1 MYNMSLSSN
10 NFFYTNTNHNDASNV
25 LINYNNLTG
34 NSDLIQHPF
43 SKYSKL
49 LFFSPT
55 YNIDL
60 FNAIN
65 WANSLGIYKE
75 QHNLVNPLVNNV
87 LISQPFV
94 SSVIEY
100 RDIVQKVQI
109 GSPIDGIDVNDENG
123 HSVSI
128 SDDGLIM
135 AVSARNFSGDNPNSN
150 IGHVRIYEWY
160 DNNWLQIGSDII
172 GENDNEKI
180 GNSISLNANGNMIA
194 IGISEYNSGDGGVR
208 IYQNINNIWTKI
220 GELNGY
226 NDSTGDVYDVALS
239 SDGKIVA
246 YGSYMNENV
255 KGRVDIYK
263 YVNNTWQ
270 SMGYILGIL
279 AGEMFGGRIA
289 LSADG
294 NILAASAPMNSGNGT
309 NRGQVRVY
317 EYSNNTWEQIGTING
332 ESDNDYSGGSLSLN
346 AAGNILAIGS
356 MNNNDNDTNETR
368 GHVRVY
374 KHTKGKYNDDWKQL
388 GYDIDGE
395 FVNSMFGNS
404 VSLSNDGYL
413 LAIGAKNSV
422 THVATS
428 YGTDNFSNIG
438 DVNIYQYLSD
448 VVNDKWVKMGL
459 DITGQN
465 KEDCFGSSV
474 ALSGNGHILVVG
486 AEYSECYDTPTVTKR
501 GRVRAFELIGSVQP
515 ITPLQTKI
523 TNISRIGNYID
534 GTEKNERLGTRFSI
548 SDDGTTVILGFP
560 ELGRGEARVYEWVN
574 DGWQRKGSSV
584 YGRGNGHQVGT
595 DIAINENGS
604 IFAVCSVQEGGKVYE
619 WNSSSWQ
626 QKGSNLRDGEF
637 NSATYTS
644 KVALN
649 GDGTVVAFS
658 DSYKSNGSDTYTG
671 YVLVYKWNGTDW
683 ENKGSIIRGFE
694 ANARFGGQLKINKDG
709 NILIASG
716 TNYGSSAGYR
726 SGGGYIEIFKYNDE
740 NEEWE
745 QLGETLYGITSNGL
759 GNDLSLSSDGYT
771 FATSIYQ
778 NAYGLGIRAVQVY
791 KWNNKD
797 WVEKGNSILG
807 FDNNGSFGQRVSLNG
822 DGTMLAIGDSSSRTW
837 AGLTYGSPG
846 SRNPGGAF
854 YMYQYNSTTG
864 YNGIWERVYTLGRA
878 DGMNFA
884 TEVEISKNGTKILSS
899 LPEYDGAV
907 AHNSVGRLETYEII
921 QTTDTDISSN
931 IFDSSY
937 SIFHIEQV
945 IDTVEPKTRFGQ
957 CVEISSDGKIM
968 AVSAPWAT
976 PSNVTGYYR
985 GVITVYELIDDSWK
999 QKGDVIYGSNEN
1011 RDYMGKSLALSSNG
1025 LILAI
1030 GSPNTPYN
1038 GNYRGETKI
1047 YRWNNSWT
1055 QMGSTIK
1062 GDWINQSAIDN
1073 GTSVSL
1079 SASGLI
1085 LAVGSPKF
1093 YAGGAGAQGRVNVYE
1108 FKNNVWENMPGSP
1121 MTGQHVNNRLGNC
1134 VALSGDG
1141 MTMAAGAPYFDNND
1155 TTDTI
1160 GRIRI
1165 YKYSN
1170 NYWHHSGDIDGL
1182 NETPS
1187 INYTYDVLGDQE
1199 SSISLNYDGTIIAFG
1214 SRRNS
1219 VNGKNSGCVRVY
1231 DYKPIRDPTPRWAQ
1245 LGSSI
1250 RGGYNPDY
1258 GSTGGD
1264 FFGWCV
1270 SLSYDGLTVAIGSPQ
1285 HSNPDYGKF
1294 LGCARV
1300 YKYIDNDW
1308 NMIVPKIDPI
1318 LPSYKGDTTKHYF
1331 GKSIALSGDSSTL
1344 IVGAPYEPGD
1354 FDGYAYGYICS
1365 YNLVHQSLKNENF
1378 NILKF
1383 GSDIN
1388 GKNINANCGYSVSL
1402 SGSGLI
1408 MAIGSSKGT
1417 HATKNSPGY
1426 VEIYKWSN
1434 NDWNQI
1440 GTIYGE
1446 DYEDFGRS
1454 ISLSNDGKIVAI
1466 GAVFNDSNGYND
1478 SGCARIYE
1486 YDNNDDQWKQLG
1498 SDINGETNNENFGW
1512 SVSLSANGKIVA
1524 ISSPYSNSN
1533 KGRVCIY
1540 DYVEGRSPKEWKQI
1554 GDTIDG
1560 EATSDYSG
1568 YSVSLNS
1575 DGTIVAIGS
1584 YRATDNNYG
1593 SVNVYKWSDT
1603 SWNIMGSSITGKAYN
1618 QRLGHCVTLSSD
1630 GFIIAIASHFPYNK
1644 GSVNVYQWSN
1654 NEWINM
1660 GYDLNMECDGSRYTK
1675 YIALNDDGNI
1685 LAIGSSGYN
1694 YNGSNIDSGRVQVY
1708 KFYENNW
1715 IQIGKNIYGDVAYD
1729 LAGSSISLNG
1739 KGNILCVGSRN
1750 VNANNLNNSGRV
1762 RTYEIVQ

>member
-1 MYNMSLSSN
+1 MSLSSN
-10 NFFYTNTNHNDASNV
+10 RFFYTNTNHNDASNV
-25 LINYNNLTG
+25 LINFHNLTG
-34 NSDLIQHPF
+34 NAELNEHPL

-55 YNIDL
+55 YNNDL

-87 LISQPFV
+87 LISQPFI

-100 RDIVQKVQI
+100 RDIVEKVQM
-109 GSPIDGIDVNDENG
+109 GSPVDGVAANDKNG

-128 SDDGLIM
+128 SEDGLIM
-135 AVSARNFSGDNPNSN
+135 AVSARYFSGDIANSD

-160 DNNWLQIGSDII
+160 NNNWLQIGSDII

-194 IGISEYNSGDGGVR
+194 IGISEYNSGNGGVR
-208 IYQNINNIWTKI
+208 IYQNINNAWTKI

-226 NDSTGDVYDVALS
+226 NDSVADHLDVVLS

-246 YGSYMNENV
+246 YGSYMNNSV
-255 KGRVDIYK
+255 TGRVDVYK
-263 YVNNTWQ
+263 YVNNTWE
-270 SMGYILGIL
+270 SMGNILGTS
-279 AGEMFGGRIA
+279 AGEMFGAKIA

-294 NILAASAPMNSGNGT
+294 NILATSAPANSDNGN
-309 NRGQVRVY
+309 NLGQVRVY
-317 EYSNNTWEQIGTING
+317 NYINNTWNQLGSDIDG
-332 ESDNDYSGGSLSLN
+332 ESDNDYSGSSVSLN

-356 MNNNDNDTNETR
+356 MNNDDNDTNETR

-374 KHTKGKYNDDWKQL
+374 KYINGKYADADWIQL
-388 GYDIDGE
+388 GNDIDGK

-404 VSLSNDGYL
+404 VSLNNDGYL

-422 THVATS
+422 THVAPS
-428 YGTDNFSNIG
+428 HALANFSNMG
-438 DVNIYQYLSD
+438 DVNIYQYSSD
-448 VVNDKWVKMGL
+448 GFNDKWVKMGI
-459 DITGQN
+459 DITGEN
-465 KEDCFGSSV
+465 KEDRFGSSV

-486 AEYSECYDTPTVTKR
+486 AEFSECYDTPTVTER
-501 GRVRAFELIGSVQP
+501 GRVRAFELIGSIQP
-515 ITPLQTKI
+515 ITPLQSKI
-523 TNISRIGNYID
+523 TNVPRIGNYID
-534 GTEKNERLGTRFSI
+534 GTVKHERLGTRFTI
-548 SDDGTTVILGFP
+548 SDDGTTIILGFP
-560 ELGRGEARVYEWVN
+560 ELSRGEARVYEWVN
-574 DGWQRKGSSV
+574 DSWQRKGSSV
-584 YGRGNGHQVGT
+584 YGRGNGHQVGA

-604 IFAVCSVQEGGKVYE
+604 IFAVCSVYEGGKVYE
-619 WNSSSWQ
+619 WNNNSWQ

-637 NSATYTS
+637 NQGNHTS

-658 DSYKSNGSDTYTG
+658 DPYKSNGSETYAG
-671 YVLVYKWNGTDW
+671 YVMVYKWNGTDW
-683 ENKGSIIRGFE
+683 ELKGSIIRGYE
-694 ANARFGGQLKINKDG
+694 GNARFGGQLKLNKDG

-716 TNYGSSAGYR
+716 SNYGSSAGYR
-726 SGGGYIEIFKYNDE
+726 GGGGYIEIFKYNDE

-745 QLGETLYGITSNGL
+745 QLGETLYGLPSNGL

-771 FATSIYQ
+771 FATSIYK
-778 NAYGLGIRAVQVY
+778 NAYGIGIRSVLVY

-807 FDNNGSFGQRVSLNG
+807 FDNNGAFGLKLSLNG
-822 DGTMLAIGDSSSRTW
+822 DGTILAIGDSNSKTW
-837 AGLTYGSPG
+837 AGLTYGIAG
-846 SRNPGGAF
+846 DPGGAF

-864 YNGIWERVYTLGRA
+864 YNGIWERVYTLGRH
-878 DGMNFA
+878 DGMNF
-884 TEVEISKNGTKILSS
+884 TSEIEITKDGTKILAS

-907 AHNSVGRLETYEII
+907 QHDSVGRLETYEII
-921 QTTDTDISSN
+921 QTTNTDISSN

-937 SIFHIEQV
+937 SIFDIEKV
-945 IDTVEPKTRFGQ
+945 VDIDYKTRFGE

-968 AVSAPWAT
+968 AVSAPWRT
-976 PSNVTGYYR
+976 PSNVSGYNR
-985 GVITVYELIDDSWK
+985 GVITVYELIDGSWK
-999 QKGDVIYGSNEN
+999 QKGDIIYGSNEN

-1030 GSPNTPYN
+1030 GSPDTPYS
-1038 GNYRGETKI
+1038 GNHKGETKV
-1047 YRWNNSWT
+1047 YRWDNGWT
-1055 QMGSTIK
+1055 QMGSTIE
-1062 GDWINQSAIDN
+1062 GEWNDIHLAYA

-1085 LAVGSPKF
+1085 LAVGSPG
-1093 YAGGAGAQGRVNVYE
+1093 YDVWNTGHRPDQGRVNVYE
-1108 FKNNVWENMPGSP
+1108 FKDNVWVNMSGSP
-1121 MTGQHVNNRLGNC
+1121 KTGQHVGNRLGKC

-1141 MTMAAGAPYFDNND
+1141 MTMAASAPSFDNND
-1155 TTDTI
+1155 TTDVI
-1160 GRIRI
+1160 GRVRI

-1170 NYWHHSGDIDGL
+1170 NYWHHSGDINGQ

-1187 INYTYDVLGDQE
+1187 MNWSDYIAEYE
-1199 SSISLNYDGTIIAFG
+1199 SSVSLNYDGTIIAIG
-1214 SRRNS
+1214 ARRNA
-1219 VNGKNSGCVRVY
+1219 VNGLQSGSVYIY

-1245 LGSSI
+1245 FGSSI
-1250 RGGYNPDY
+1250 RGEYNDDY
-1258 GSTGGD
+1258 STTGGD
-1264 FFGWCV
+1264 NSGWCV
-1270 SLSYDGLTVAIGSPQ
+1270 SLSYDGLTVAIGAPE
-1285 HSNPDYGKF
+1285 HSSPDYGRY

-1300 YKYIDNDW
+1300 YKYIDNEW
-1308 NMIVPKIDPI
+1308 NMIVPKIDPL
-1318 LPSYKGDTTKHYF
+1318 LPSYKGETTKHRF
-1331 GKSIALSGDSSTL
+1331 GKSIALSGDSTTL
-1344 IVGAPYEPGD
+1344 IVGAPFSPGD
-1354 FDGYAYGYICS
+1354 FDNYAHGYICS
-1365 YNLVHQSLKNENF
+1365 YNLVNSSLKNENF

-1388 GKNINANCGYSVSL
+1388 GENINANCGYSVSL

-1408 MAIGSSKGT
+1408 MAIGSNKGMHST
-1417 HATKNSPGY
+1417 INTPGH
-1426 VEIYKWSN
+1426 VKIYKWSN
-1434 NDWNQI
+1434 NDWIQI
-1440 GTIYGE
+1440 GENIYGE
-1446 DYEDFGRS
+1446 AYEDFGRS
-1454 ISLSNDGKIVAI
+1454 ISLSNDGKILAI
-1466 GAVFNDSNGYND
+1466 GAIFNDSNGNND

-1498 SDINGETNNENFGW
+1498 DNINGEANNEAFGW

-1560 EATSDYSG
+1560 DASSDYSG

-1584 YRATDNNYG
+1584 YRATDSNYG

-1603 SWNIMGSSITGKAYN
+1603 SWNVMGSSITGKVYN
-1618 QRLGHCVTLSSD
+1618 QRFGHCVTLSSN
-1630 GFIIAIASHFPYNK
+1630 GFIIAIASHYPYSK
-1644 GSVNVYQWSN
+1644 GCVNVYQWSN

-1660 GYDLNMECDGSRYTK
+1660 GYDLNMECDGTRYTK

-1685 LAIGSSGYN
+1685 LAIGSSGN
-1694 YNGSNIDSGRVQVY
+1694 DYNGIQAGLIQLY
-1708 KFYENNW
+1708 KWYENNW
-1715 IQIGKNIYGDVAYD
+1715 IQIGKNIYGEVAYD

-1739 KGNILCVGSRN
+1739 KGNILCFGSRN
-1750 VNANNLNNSGRV
+1750 VHANNLTNSGLV
-1762 RTYEIVQ
+1762 RTYEII